1 MDFGLP
7 VTMASTR
14 LSGPLRASPPSS
26 HEESGPTRKAGSRCY
41 TSILLEFPIFLYGL
55 LHLLAATFG
64 IIILQVRRCISQSP
78 QNPMDI
84 IQIHI
89 FRAPGILLFQRK
101 RRLSYSLWAV

>member
-14 LSGPLRASPPSS
+14 LSGPLRASPSS
-26 HEESGPTRKAGSRCY
+26 SAESGPTRKAGSRCY

-64 IIILQVRRCISQSP
+64 IIILQVSRCISLKPSSVS
-78 QNPMDI
+78 N
-84 IQIHI
+84 
-89 FRAPGILLFQRK
+89 G
-101 RRLSYSLWAV
+101 